1 MLKNKMYIIPAIDI
15 LDKKVVRLREGDYKQ
30 VTNYDVT
37 LEEMIERYQ
46 SNGTDLIHIIDLN
59 GAKGEF
65 SNQEY
70 LFEVIQK
77 TTMKVQYGGG
87 VRSIEKIQEL
97 LEAGIYRVIVG
108 TQAITNPTF
117 LDRLSIAFAGKS
129 KCADQVV
136 IAIDVL
142 DEVIKYSGWMESSP
156 VKLLDYIDRCLDL
169 GFFRFLCTDI
179 NKDGKLGGAGIELY
193 EKLLDHSPF
202 IKLIASG
209 GVSSMKDIERLS
221 QLNVESCVVGKAIY
235 ENHISVEEIQEWNLK
250 AMASL

>member
-1 MLKNKMYIIPAIDI
+1 MYIIPAIDI

-30 VTNYDVT
+30 VTEYDVS

-46 SNGTDLIHIIDLN
+46 SNGTNFIHIIDLN
-59 GAKGEF
+59 GAKNDF

-70 LFEVIQK
+70 LFNVIRK
-77 TTMKVQYGGG
+77 TDMKIQYGGG
-87 VRSIEKIQEL
+87 VRSIEKVKEL
-97 LEAGIYRVIVG
+97 IDAGVHRVIVG
-108 TQAITNPTF
+108 TQALTNPNF
-117 LDRLSIAFAGKS
+117 LVDLSKS
-129 KCADQVV
+129 ICGNYKCSDQVV

-156 VKLLDYIDRCLDL
+156 IKLMDYVDKCLAL

-209 GVSSMKDIERLS
+209 GVSSMQDIEKLS
-221 QLNVESCVVGKAIY
+221 RIKVESCVVGKAIY
-235 ENHISVEEIQEWNLK
+235 EGHISIEDVKNWNLE
-250 AMASL
+250 ALISI